1 MAMDRFQA
9 MQVFVRVVDAS
20 SFSRAADSLGMP
32 RTTVTI
38 IIQQL
43 EASLQVRLLNRTTRR
58 ISLTPDGAAYYEH
71 CVRILGEVE
80 ETESSFRD
88 AAKGPR
94 GRLRIDVPSTI
105 GRQILIPKIYDFHE
119 RYPEVELAI
128 GMSDR
133 HVDLVREAVD
143 CVIRGGEL
151 ADSTLVARRIA
162 SFKVITCAAPKYLE
176 FHGVPTCVE
185 DLANHVAVN
194 YFSSRTG
201 RIIDWDFLVDGQAMP
216 VKMKSMVSVNDGEA
230 YVECALQGFGL
241 TQVAQFMAHK
251 YLESGQLVEV
261 LPQLSPSPIPIS
273 VAYLQ
278 NRHLSPK
285 VRAFVD
291 WVSELFSSCPLLSGV
306 DVHANVCSSLPLKT
320 PTNTLRQEIDQMN
333 SIRTLMP
340 KSRASA

>member
-43 EASLQVRLLNRTTRR
+43 EATLQVRLLNRTTRR
-58 ISLTPDGAAYYEH
+58 ISLTPDGASYYEH
-71 CVRILGEVE
+71 CIHILGEVE
-80 ETESSFRD
+80 EAEASFRD

-105 GRQILIPKIYDFHE
+105 GRQILIPKLYDFHE

-143 CVIRGGEL
+143 CVIRGGVL
-151 ADSTLVARRIA
+151 ADSTLVAKRIA
-162 SFKVITCAAPKYLE
+162 SFKVVTCASPKYLE
-176 FHGVPTCVE
+176 RHGVPTCVE
-185 DLANHVAVN
+185 DLSDHVAVN

-201 RIIDWDFLVDGQAMP
+201 RIIDWDFLVDGQSIP
-216 VKMKSMVSVNDGEA
+216 VKMKSEVSVNDGEA

-241 TQVAQFMAHK
+241 TQVARFMAHK
-251 YLESGQLVEV
+251 YLESGQLIEV

-291 WVSELFSSCPLLSGV
+291 WVSELFSSCPMLSGV
-306 DVHANVCSSLPLKT
+306 DTHPDACSSLPLKA
-320 PTNTLRQEIDQMN
+320 PSNTLRQEIDQMN
-333 SIRTLMP
+333 LVG
-340 KSRASA
+340 AL

>member
-1 MAMDRFQA
+1 MAVDRFQA
-9 MQVFVRVVDAS
+9 MQVFVRIVDAS
-20 SFSRAADSLGMP
+20 SFSRAADSLGIP
-32 RTTVTI
+32 RATVTV

-43 EASLQVRLLNRTTRR
+43 EATLQVRLLNRTTRR

-71 CVRILGEVE
+71 CVRIIGEIE
-80 ETESSFRD
+80 EAEASFRD
-88 AAKGPR
+88 AARGPR
-94 GRLRIDVPSTI
+94 GHLRIDVPSPI
-105 GRQILIPKIYDFHE
+105 GRRILIPKLYDFHE
-119 RYPEVELAI
+119 RYPEIELAI

-162 SFKVITCAAPKYLE
+162 RFEVITCASPEYLE
-176 FHGVPTCVE
+176 RYGIPTCIE
-185 DLANHVAVN
+185 DLEHHIAVN
-194 YFSSRTG
+194 YFSTRTG
-201 RIIDWDFLVDGQAMP
+201 RIIDWDFVVDNQAMP
-216 VKMKSMVSVNDGEA
+216 IKMKSIVSVNDGEA

-241 TQVAQFMAHK
+241 TQVARFMAHE
-251 YLESGQLVEV
+251 YLESGQLIEV

-291 WVSELFSSCPLLSGV
+291 WVTEIFNSCPLLSGV
-306 DVHANVCSSLPLKT
+306 DVNSDCSLSLPLKA
-320 PTNTLRQEIDQMN
+320 PTNTLRQELDQMN
-333 SIRTLMP
+333 STGMI
-340 KSRASA
+340 